1 MIDVSRMLTDLSSR
15 KMLMMMNK
23 CISLFFL
30 LTLISQ
36 VHAASNIIGLNFQQE
51 GDISHLIIR
60 GDGPLVFTKRHNK
73 DQKTLILDIQDVV
86 SSQKTLRPIDTS
98 EFPGAVVYVSA
109 YPKPDSPNDIRVAI
123 QLRDNVNSEVE
134 KVGNSL
140 VLKIENRFGA
150 FAQNSGSSSSL
161 NLSQDGNLPIIEG
174 EENSQQEQLGLKVP
188 KSAQVEDILENIT
201 LAGNKKYIGKKI
213 SINVKNVPVDDVLQM
228 ISETSG
234 FNVFLED
241 GVSSKPPMTINLLDV
256 PWDEA
261 LDTVLMI
268 NKLSAT
274 KYNNILTITTIEKAL
289 EAQAKKVEE
298 DKKLKVQEPLVTK
311 IFSINYAKIAD
322 VVTILNDYKTEERGK
337 ITTETRTNKLIVK
350 DTATVIDRMKK
361 ILELIDTANP
371 QILIESKIVEIN
383 ESASKEL
390 GLDSSSFIY
399 NPFKRFE
406 ATDTSPTPGFTFNTL
421 GTGSLVSLSVDVFK
435 RLKDVS
441 LSLKL
446 LENRSMAKIVSSPRI
461 ITQNNVAASINS
473 SQSSPYRTQVTS
485 NGVVTE
491 QWNQASASI
500 SLSVTPNV
508 TNNGSISLNVNV
520 SKSGFVGQPPPN
532 GPPPQASNTISTNVL
547 VDNGATVVLGGLYK
561 LEDSESHAGIPV
573 LKDIPI
579 LGWLFRTKYNPVKSK
594 SEMMVFIT
602 PSIMNQTE
610 AGLAQGS
617 EM

>member
-1 MIDVSRMLTDLSSR
+1 MISVGRMLTNVTSR
-15 KMLMMMNK
+15 KKLMMYRKM
-23 CISLFFL
+23 IFVFIL
-30 LTLISQ
+30 LMSISQ
-36 VHAASNIIGLNFQQE
+36 VFAASNIVGLNFQQE
-51 GDISHLIIR
+51 GDVSNLIIR
-60 GDGPLVFTKRHNK
+60 GDGPLAFTKRHNK
-73 DQKTLILDIQDVV
+73 EQKTLILDIQDAV

-98 EFPGAVVYVSA
+98 EFSGAVVYISA

-150 FAQNSGSSSSL
+150 FAQASGSSSSFKL
-161 NLSQDGNLPIIEG
+161 PQDGSPAITEG
-174 EENSQQEQLGLKVP
+174 EETIQQEELGLKVP
-188 KSAQVEDILENIT
+188 KSNQVEDILENIT

-213 SINVKNVPVDDVLQM
+213 SVNVKNVPVTDVLQM
-228 ISETSG
+228 IAETSG
-234 FNVFLED
+234 FNIFLED
-241 GVSSKPPMTINLLDV
+241 GVSGKPPMTINLTDV

-268 NKLSAT
+268 NKLSAS

-289 EAQAKKVEE
+289 DAQSKKDDEE
-298 DKKLKVQEPLVTK
+298 KKLKVQEPLVTK
-311 IFSINYAKIAD
+311 IFSINYAKITD
-322 VVTILNDYKTEERGK
+322 VVTILNDYKTEDRGK

-350 DTATVIDRMKK
+350 DTATVVERMKK

-371 QILIESKIVEIN
+371 QVLIESKIVEIN

-399 NPFKRFE
+399 NPFKRPE
-406 ATDTSPTPGFTFNTL
+406 AADTSPSPGFTFNTL
-421 GTGSLVSLSVDVFK
+421 GTGTLVNLSIDVFK

-441 LSLKL
+441 LSLRL

-473 SQSSPYRTQVTS
+473 AQSSPYRTQVTS

-508 TNNGSISLNVNV
+508 TNNGSIALQVNV

-532 GPPPQASNTISTNVL
+532 GPPPQASNSISTNVL

-579 LGWLFRTKYNPVKSK
+579 LGWLFRTKYNPVKNK

-610 AGLAQGS
+610 AGLGQSS